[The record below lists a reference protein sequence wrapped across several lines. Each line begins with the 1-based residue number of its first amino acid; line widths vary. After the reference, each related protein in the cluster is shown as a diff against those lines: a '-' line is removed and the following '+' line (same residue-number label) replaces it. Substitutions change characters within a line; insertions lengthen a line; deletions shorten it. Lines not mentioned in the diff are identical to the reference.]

1 MTKVSQHSE
10 IRLKERC
17 GLNKSSMSRMSNKAY
32 EQGIT
37 HSETTGSLKRWMD
50 KLYLSYGKSNNTR
63 LYGDKA
69 YLFNGNYLIT
79 VIQIPNNLLPTALK
93 IQRRKGE
100 ELNE

>member
-1 MTKVSQHSE
+1 
-10 IRLKERC
+10 
-17 GLNKSSMSRMSNKAY
+17 MSDKAY
-32 EQGIT
+32 KYGVT
-37 HSETTGSLKRWMD
+37 HSEVTGSLIKWMD

-69 YLFNGNYLIT
+69 YLFNDNCLIT

>member
-1 MTKVSQHSE
+1 M
-10 IRLKERC
+10 RLKERC
-17 GLNKSSMSRMSNKAY
+17 GFNKKSMNRMSDKAY
-32 EQGIT
+32 KYGVT
-37 HSETTGSLKRWMD
+37 HSEVTGSLRKWMD

-69 YLFNGNYLIT
+69 YLFNDNCLIT

-100 ELNE
+100 EVK